1 MTAQE
6 SSRLGVCP
14 VCDEDIL
21 ARHVLIRY
29 ETDSDDREVW
39 TECPGCGG
47 VVHPR

>member
-1 MTAQE
+1 MTVHG

-14 VCDEDIL
+14 VCDEDLL

-29 ETDSDDREVW
+29 ETESGDREAW
-39 TECPGCGG
+39 AECPDCRG